1 MFERWDAFLRT
12 FASLYGQTVFDL
24 ETGSELGKILDL
36 DIDVET
42 SKVKGLVVDKKGWFN
57 QDLLLPIE
65 KVEQF
70 GTDGILISSKDVL
83 TPFQRKSTAFVE
95 GKTRLKG
102 KPLLTTEGEK
112 LGLVE
117 DVYFMEEM
125 GKIVGYEVTE
135 GLLAEIKEGK
145 KVVKTSSPLI
155 VGEDILIVKI

>member
-1 MFERWDAFLRT
+1 MRT
-12 FASLYGQTVFDL
+12 FANLHNQAVYDL

-36 DIDVET
+36 DIDVAT
-42 SKVKGLVVDKKGWFN
+42 SKVNGLVIDKKGWFN

-65 KVEQF
+65 KVSQF
-70 GTDGILISSKDVL
+70 GTDGIIISSKDVL
-83 TPFQRKSTAFVE
+83 TPFHKRATAFVE

-135 GLLAEIKEGK
+135 GLLADIKEGK
-145 KVVKTSSPLI
+145 KIVKTNDPLI
-155 VGEDILIVKI
+155 IGEDILIVKI